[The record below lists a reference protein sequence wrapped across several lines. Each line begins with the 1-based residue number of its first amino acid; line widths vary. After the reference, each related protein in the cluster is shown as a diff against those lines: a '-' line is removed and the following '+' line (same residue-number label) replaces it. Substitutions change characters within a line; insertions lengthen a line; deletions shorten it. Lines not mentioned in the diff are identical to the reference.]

1 MKKALLT
8 TALIASFGT
17 TAVAQGIEPVATAPA
32 TDVTVGTLTGEAGI
46 FLAVLGAAV
55 VIAGVVAGSDSSDG
69 TN

>member
-8 TALIASFGT
+8 TALIASLGT
-17 TAVAQGIEPVATAPA
+17 TAVAQGIEPVSTAPA

>member
-17 TAVAQGIEPVATAPA
+17 TVAAQGIEPVATAPA
-32 TDVTVGTLTGEAGI
+32 TDVTVGTLAAESTI
-46 FLAVLGAAV
+46 FLAVLGSAV
-55 VIAGVVAGSDSSDG
+55 VIAGIVAGSNSSDG